1 MRRSVTGFAAV
12 GGAWLVLLAIALA
25 SRPLLPVDETRYLTV
40 AWEMHQSGDWLVPH
54 LNGETYSHKPPLLF
68 WLINL
73 GWLAFGVSETWGRLV
88 APLFGLGTLAL
99 TGALARLLWPE
110 DADRDIAWLAPLI
123 LLGAAWWML
132 FSTLTYFD
140 TLLAFFAVAGM
151 IGLVL
156 AARGRPIPG
165 FLLFGT
171 AVGFGVL
178 AKGPAV
184 LVHVLP
190 VALLAPLWARRL
202 SGTRLRPWPW
212 ARWYVGVVLGLVLGA
227 ALALAWALPAAKA
240 GGPAYGNAILWGQ
253 TAGRMRESFA
263 HSRPFWWYLP
273 LLPALFFPWLVW
285 PPLLRAV
292 AGLRRGIEPALR
304 LCLIWFGAALLVFSL
319 VSGKQPHYLVPEF
332 APFALFLA
340 RGLRAGRDR
349 LSRRDQVLP
358 AATILLLGLVLTV
371 GPLLLDA
378 RPDLVVRWQLPAWS
392 VDIYEEGGLVL
403 VALAIA
409 VLAVRTEGRPGRNAA
424 VVFALPASLFAV
436 AHLLGLPAARETV
449 DLAPAAVW
457 IRAEEDA
464 GKPLAYAGEYHG
476 EFHFLGRLRRPFEE
490 IDYAAV
496 PAWLASHPDG
506 RVIARYRKLPSE
518 VAPTLYRQPVR
529 GRTLVVWGRESVAA
543 DPQAF
548 APR

>member
-1 MRRSVTGFAAV
+1 
-12 GGAWLVLLAIALA
+12 
-25 SRPLLPVDETRYLTV
+25 
-40 AWEMHQSGDWLVPH
+40 
-54 LNGETYSHKPPLLF
+54 
-68 WLINL
+68 
-73 GWLAFGVSETWGRLV
+73 
-88 APLFGLGTLAL
+88 LFGLGTLAL

-140 TLLAFFAVAGM
+140 TLLAFFAVAGV

-340 RGLRAGRDR
+340 RGLSAGRDR

-449 DLAPAAVW
+449 DLAPAAAW

-490 IDYAAV
+490 IDYAAI
-496 PAWLASHPDG
+496 PAWFASHPDG
-506 RVIARYRKLPSE
+506 RVIARYHELPSQ

-529 GRTLVVWGRESVAA
+529 GRTLVVWGGESVAA

>member
-110 DADRDIAWLAPLI
+110 DADRDIAGLAPLI

-227 ALALAWALPAAKA
+227 ALALAWAFPAAKA